1 MCSLSVVRVWW
12 IVSALGLLAAGP
24 SVSGAAAV
32 SSATCQS
39 AETPNVGSGVNE
51 LLGVAATSSN
61 NAWTVGYDG
70 NRALIEHWNGKTWTV
85 QASPKLRSSQ
95 LSGVAATSPRNAW
108 AVGHVGESALIEH
121 WNGKAWTIQAT
132 PQLRSSQ
139 LSGVAATS
147 PRNAWAVGHVGE
159 SALIEHWNGKAWTIQ
174 ATPQLRS
181 SQLLRVAAT
190 SSDNAWAVGYTSS
203 VDSFGD
209 EATRTLI
216 VDWNGKTW
224 TVQAS
229 PNPPGFDGSES

>member
-1 MCSLSVVRVWW
+1 MLVVGR
-12 IVSALGLLAAGP
+12 
-24 SVSGAAAV
+24 
-32 SSATCQS
+32 
-39 AETPNVGSGVNE
+39 SGVVDSE
-51 LLGVAATSSN
+51 RAWPAGRWTERVGRRGGFLRDLPERGDPERGVGCRRLLGVAATSSN
-61 NAWTVGYDG
+61 NAWTVGYHG

-190 SSDNAWAVGYTSS
+190 SSDNASVGYTSS

-216 VDWNGKTW
+216 VDWSGKTW

-229 PNPPGFDGSES
+229 PTRPDSTAASS